1 MSTNNIIIKSAFAVV
16 ATAGLTLTAYAG
28 NGSSRY
34 GGPSVYDYESGGKCT
49 TASCMQGSHQG
60 GQAGRYQSGNQ
71 MQHMQTAPA
80 SSRYGG
86 SCGSTVG
93 CGTPAPTQSY
103 GYQSSLPV
111 SPGVVYVDCAAM
123 GTCAPQAQTQTYQ
136 APAQQYV
143 QPTTYAQQSYS
154 AQTYSAPA
162 ANCPS
167 GTTMQADGTCMQQSY
182 SAPTTSYS
190 APTTSYGSSSSYST
204 GSTSYGGETAACP
217 SGTVTQA
224 DGTCMQS
231 GSSFGTTSSYGSGSS
246 FSSGSSYSGSTY
258 GSSSVG
264 ASMPT
269 NCPAGTTAQSDG
281 TCMEGGSVSSYAG
294 GTATIYSGDAATS
307 TQSYGGY
314 TSDGSYTANS
324 YLPIRK

>member
-1 MSTNNIIIKSAFAVV
+1 MSTNNILFKSAFAVV

-34 GGPSVYDYESGGKCT
+34 SGPSVYDYESGGKCMS
-49 TASCMQGSHQG
+49 ASCMQGGHHG
-60 GQAGRYQSGNQ
+60 GQVGRYESGRQ

-80 SSRYGG
+80 STRYGG
-86 SCGSTVG
+86 QCGSTLG

-111 SPGVVYVDCAAM
+111 SPGVVYVDCATM
-123 GTCAPQAQTQTYQ
+123 GTCAPQAQTQSYQ
-136 APAQQYV
+136 APVQQYV

-154 AQTYSAPA
+154 TQSFSAPA

-182 SAPTTSYS
+182 SAPTSSYSSTPSYSSGTSYS
-190 APTTSYGSSSSYST
+190 
-204 GSTSYGGETAACP
+204 STSSFGGETAACP
-217 SGTVTQA
+217 SGTTTQA

-231 GSSFGTTSSYGSGSS
+231 GSSFGSTTSSYGSGSS

-258 GSSSVG
+258 GSSSMG
-264 ASMPT
+264 TSMAT

-294 GTATIYSGDAATS
+294 GTATIYSGDASPSTS
-307 TQSYGGY
+307 TYGGY
-314 TSDGSYTANS
+314 SSDGSYTANS